1 MIAARMK
8 SLTDSNTFVEESPA
22 LEDMTDNELVAA
34 IRAGGEEAF
43 QVLFERHRGS
53 VARLTLRFFKR
64 REQAEEIVQE
74 AFTKAYFALENY
86 RGGYELS
93 FVSWLSQITVRAC
106 YDELRRMQRRNE
118 SYESDLSDD
127 DTAFLQNYVESY
139 QSGKQ
144 METETISRDLAEKLL
159 SRLSPEDRLALMLVN
174 GEEIPVADV
183 AKLTG
188 WSEGKVKT
196 RVMRARNSLRN
207 VLHRFV

>member
-8 SLTDSNTFVEESPA
+8 EIAVQEAFGDEQPVTEV
-22 LEDMTDNELVAA
+22 MTDDELVKA
-34 IRAGGEEAF
+34 IRAGDEDAF
-43 QVLFERHRGS
+43 RTLFKRHRHS
-53 VARLTLRFFKR
+53 VARVALRFFSR

-86 RGGYELS
+86 RGGHELS

-106 YDELRRMQRRNE
+106 YDELRRTKRRSE

-127 DTAFLQNYVESY
+127 EVSYLQTHFESKY
-139 QSGKQ
+139 SGRRL
-144 METETISRDLAEKLL
+144 EGETISRDLAEKLL
-159 SRLSPEDRLALMLVN
+159 ARLSPEDRLALMLVN
-174 GEEIPVADV
+174 GEEMPVADV

-196 RVMRARNSLRN
+196 RAMRARNSLRSI
-207 VLHRFV
+207 LHRFV

>member
-8 SLTDSNTFVEESPA
+8 SIADSNVFVEESPV
-22 LEDMTDNELVAA
+22 LQDMTDNELVAA
-34 IRAGGEEAF
+34 IRAGNEEAF
-43 QVLFERHRGS
+43 QVLFERHRNA

-64 REQAEEIVQE
+64 REQAEEIMQE
-74 AFTKAYFALENY
+74 AFTKAYFALDSY

-93 FVSWLSQITVRAC
+93 FISWLSQITVRAC
-106 YDELRRMQRRNE
+106 YDELRRVQRRNE

-127 DTAFLQNYVESY
+127 DTAFLQNHVEAF
-139 QSGKQ
+139 QSGRQ
-144 METETISRDLAEKLL
+144 MEKETISRDLAEKLL

-174 GEEIPVADV
+174 GEELPVADV

>member
-8 SLTDSNTFVEESPA
+8 EIAVQEAFADEQPA
-22 LEDMTDNELVAA
+22 PEVMTDDELVMA
-34 IRAGGEEAF
+34 IRVGNEDAF
-43 QVLFERHRGS
+43 QTLFERHKHS
-53 VARLTLRFFKR
+53 VSRVALRFFNR
-64 REQAEEIVQE
+64 REQAEEIMQE

-86 RGGYELS
+86 RGGHELS

-106 YDELRRMQRRNE
+106 YDELRRTKRRNE

-127 DTAFLQNYVESY
+127 EVSYLQTHIESND
-139 QSGKQ
+139 SGRRL
-144 METETISRDLAEKLL
+144 EGETISRDLAEKLL
-159 SRLSPEDRLALMLVN
+159 SRLSPEDRLTLMLVN
-174 GEEIPVADV
+174 GEEMPVADV

-196 RVMRARNSLRN
+196 RAMRARNSLRS